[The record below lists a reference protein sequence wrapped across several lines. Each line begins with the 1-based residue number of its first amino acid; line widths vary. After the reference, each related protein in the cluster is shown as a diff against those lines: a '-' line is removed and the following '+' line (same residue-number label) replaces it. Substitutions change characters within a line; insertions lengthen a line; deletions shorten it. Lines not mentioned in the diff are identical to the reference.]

1 MLYGCMR
8 SDIAHQSVNVL
19 SLSLHTPAKP
29 SNLLIPQHLPQG
41 LPVDHFLR

>member
-1 MLYGCMR
+1 MLYGCMK
-8 SDIAHQSVNVL
+8 SGIAHQSVSVL
-19 SLSLHTPAKP
+19 SLSLHTLAKT